1 MVGIPRG
8 FFAGG
13 AGHFGLICSWVKAGR
28 PSPPFTCGEVFPLA
42 RKPAD
47 KDRSRIFFIAPAVL
61 WLLAFTLFPLLYSL
75 YLSLHG
81 SRFLRVTHFV
91 GLENYLMVLTDYRFW
106 QAFRVTL
113 IFVCVGVTATTV
125 LGLLLAL
132 LFNHPI
138 RGIRLFRTLSTIP
151 LFTAPVAIGYLCM
164 IIFYEEG
171 GPINNLLLALGM
183 NGINWIS
190 DPFWAKVAVVFADTW
205 QWTPFAFLVL
215 LAALQAVPDE
225 LYEAAALDTVSSW
238 QTFVH
243 ITLPMIRPA
252 LSTVVLLRTVEAFKI
267 FDIAFSLTN
276 GGPGLATRTLTFN
289 VYTTGLRD
297 QNLGEATAI
306 AFLLVILM
314 LSVTFVFFRIYRS
327 QYE

>member
-1 MVGIPRG
+1 
-8 FFAGG
+8 
-13 AGHFGLICSWVKAGR
+13 
-28 PSPPFTCGEVFPLA
+28 LA
-42 RKPAD
+42 NRTRD
-47 KDRSRIFFIAPAVL
+47 KDRSRILFIAPAII
-61 WLLAFTLFPLLYSL
+61 WLLTFTLFPLLYSL

-91 GLENYLMVLTDYRFW
+91 GLENYRMVLTDYRFW

-113 IFVCVGVTATTV
+113 IFVVSNVAATTI

-138 RGIRLFRTLSTIP
+138 KGIRLFRTLSTIP
-151 LFTAPVAIGYLCM
+151 LFAAPVAIGYICM

-171 GPINNLLLALGM
+171 GPINNLLITLGM

-190 DPFWAKVAVVFADTW
+190 DPFWAKVAVCLADVW

-215 LAALQAVPDE
+215 LAALQSVPDE

-238 QTFVH
+238 QTFIH
-243 ITLPMIRPA
+243 ITLPMIRHA
-252 LSTVVLLRTVEAFKI
+252 LVTVVLLRTVEAFKI
-267 FDIAFSLTN
+267 FDIPFSLTN

-306 AFLLVILM
+306 AFLLVIVM

>member
-1 MVGIPRG
+1 MANRT
-8 FFAGG
+8 
-13 AGHFGLICSWVKAGR
+13 R
-28 PSPPFTCGEVFPLA
+28 
-42 RKPAD
+42 D
-47 KDRSRIFFIAPAVL
+47 KDRSRILFIAPAII
-61 WLLAFTLFPLLYSL
+61 WLLTFTLFPLLYSL

-91 GLENYLMVLTDYRFW
+91 GLENYRMVLTDYRFW

-113 IFVCVGVTATTV
+113 IFVVSNVAATTI

-138 RGIRLFRTLSTIP
+138 KGIRLFRTLSTIP
-151 LFTAPVAIGYLCM
+151 LFAAPVAIGYICM

-171 GPINNLLLALGM
+171 GPINNLLITLGM

-190 DPFWAKVAVVFADTW
+190 DPFWAKVAVCLADVW

-215 LAALQAVPDE
+215 LAALQSVPDE

-238 QTFVH
+238 QTFIH
-243 ITLPMIRPA
+243 ITLPMIRHA
-252 LSTVVLLRTVEAFKI
+252 LVTVVLLRTVEAFKI
-267 FDIAFSLTN
+267 FDIPFSLTN

-306 AFLLVILM
+306 AFLLVIVM

>member
-1 MVGIPRG
+1 MARNASDRDRG
-8 FFAGG
+8 
-13 AGHFGLICSWVKAGR
+13 
-28 PSPPFTCGEVFPLA
+28 
-42 RKPAD
+42 
-47 KDRSRIFFIAPAVL
+47 RILFIAPAVL

-81 SRFLRVTHFV
+81 SRFLRITHFV
-91 GLENYLMVLTDYRFW
+91 GLENYRMVLTDYRFW

-113 IFVCVGVTATTV
+113 IFVVARHSHYDPGAAP
-125 LGLLLAL
+125 AL
-132 LFNHPI
+132 LFNHPM
-138 RGIRLFRTLSTIP
+138 RGVHTSGPFPPSSVYRAGS
-151 LFTAPVAIGYLCM
+151 IGYLCM

-171 GPINNLLLALGM
+171 GPINNFLLTLGM
-183 NGINWIS
+183 QGINWIS
-190 DPFWAKVAVVFADTW
+190 DPFWAKVAVAFADTW

-238 QTFVH
+238 QSFMH

-252 LSTVVLLRTVEAFKI
+252 LVTVVLLRTVEAFKI

-327 QYE
+327 QYD

>member
-1 MVGIPRG
+1 MANRT
-8 FFAGG
+8 
-13 AGHFGLICSWVKAGR
+13 S
-28 PSPPFTCGEVFPLA
+28 
-42 RKPAD
+42 D
-47 KDRSRIFFIAPAVL
+47 KDRSRILFIAPAII
-61 WLLAFTLFPLLYSL
+61 WLLTFTLFPLLYSL

-91 GLENYLMVLTDYRFW
+91 GLENYRMVLTDYRFW

-113 IFVCVGVTATTV
+113 IFVVSNVAATTI

-138 RGIRLFRTLSTIP
+138 KGIRLFRTLSTIP
-151 LFTAPVAIGYLCM
+151 LFAAPVAIGYICM

-171 GPINNLLLALGM
+171 GPINNLLITLGM

-190 DPFWAKVAVVFADTW
+190 DPFWAKVAVCLADVW

-215 LAALQAVPDE
+215 LAALQSVPDE

-238 QTFVH
+238 QTFIH
-243 ITLPMIRPA
+243 ITLPMIRHA
-252 LSTVVLLRTVEAFKI
+252 LVTVVLLRTVEAFKI
-267 FDIAFSLTN
+267 FDIPFSLTN

-306 AFLLVILM
+306 AFLLVIVM